1 MILVENG
8 LKGSSFLHTLLV
20 WMQLIPPNE
29 DHCLPWLQIAEKNA
43 LIFLDFGDCEPEAL
57 QRDQS
62 ELDHYNFLSI

>member
-1 MILVENG
+1 MKITV
-8 LKGSSFLHTLLV
+8 FL
-20 WMQLIPPNE
+20 
-29 DHCLPWLQIAEKNA
+29 DYRLQKKNA